1 MWLMKNN
8 VFLGSKPDRHVTD
21 NTPHPPLPSSVCI
34 ILSLCFMW
42 QLWQHQ
48 MLLGDTKQKHENM
61 AETISKLFSSSDRQ
75 PYNYFHIN
83 VKTPI
88 VNFKLPE
95 KKYFFAYLLFNQ
107 PKFSTASEMKWTKG
121 HQNHSEARHP
131 SLSRWVTIWPK
142 KYTSEPHLVSQ

>member
-1 MWLMKNN
+1 MYFWW
-8 VFLGSKPDRHVTD
+8 VRHIAD
-21 NTPHPPLPSSVCI
+21 NAPLSSSVCI

-75 PYNYFHIN
+75 PHNYFHIN
-83 VKTPI
+83 VKTP
-88 VNFKLPE
+88 NFYYQLQAPRKNT
-95 KKYFFAYLLFNQ
+95 FFAYLLFNQ

-131 SLSRWVTIWPK
+131 SLSRSVSIWQ

>member
-61 AETISKLFSSSDRQ
+61 STLFSSSDRQ
-75 PYNYFHIN
+75 PHNYFHNN

-88 VNFKLPE
+88 VNYQLKAPRKNTFLPI
-95 KKYFFAYLLFNQ
+95 YCLTNQ
-107 PKFSTASEMKWTKG
+107 NFPQLPRLKWTKG

-131 SLSRWVTIWPK
+131 SLSRWVSIWQK
-142 KYTSEPHLVSQ
+142 KYTFEPHLVSQ